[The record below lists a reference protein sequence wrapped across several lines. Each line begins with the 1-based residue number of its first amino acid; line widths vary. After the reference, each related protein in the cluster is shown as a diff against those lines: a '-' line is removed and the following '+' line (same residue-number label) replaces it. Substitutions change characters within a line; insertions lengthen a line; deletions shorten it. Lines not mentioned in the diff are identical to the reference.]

1 MPSRTEQQEL
11 WAWLGI
17 GLEDGTARPARI
29 AWLESWLTPI
39 VKIARNQIL
48 VLDSTE
54 LFDGPSAPAPNGI
67 ANGHQRTSSSSRRP
81 G

>member
-17 GLEDGTARPARI
+17 GLEDGTAQPARS

-39 VKIARNQIL
+39 VNIARNQIL

-54 LFDGPSAPAPNGI
+54 LFDDARPTPAPNGI
-67 ANGHQRTSSSSRRP
+67 AKSHGASRQVV
-81 G
+81 